1 MVFQVDKKVS
11 FLKQMGSFFSQKTL
25 PFRGP
30 AGEATGERE
39 GLKAT
44 CEKAPKSPTLTR
56 SKCDGRSYA
65 EAVRAGPETSAMSK
79 LSVSGAAWKFCEA
92 PKDEEMCMQERVQ
105 EPRRDRQGTG

>member
-11 FLKQMGSFFSQKTL
+11 FLKQMGSFFSQKTFSL
-25 PFRGP
+25 
-30 AGEATGERE
+30 EAQAASETQ

-44 CEKAPKSPTLTR
+44 CEKAPKSPTLTK
-56 SKCDGRSYA
+56 SKRDGRSYA

-92 PKDEEMCMQERVQ
+92 PKDEEM
-105 EPRRDRQGTG
+105 